1 MLAHLPTLEIQTE
14 ISSMELFICS
24 YCCSERKNKNSWLN
38 HERTCPSNPNRN
50 YKNGMTGKIG
60 SNQFKK
66 ARELGDD
73 IPPGTMTG
81 KFGTFTGKKHTE
93 ETKQIMSEKRSL
105 NNKGGRSKWYE
116 VNGIKVQGTW
126 ERDIA
131 SILTEKS
138 INWIKPSTTNHSFKY
153 QIDGKIKT
161 YTPDFYLESENV
173 YLEIKGFWWGRDK
186 EKMLSVL
193 TQYPDIKIIIVEKD
207 NYKRILDGELVW

>member
-1 MLAHLPTLEIQTE
+1 
-14 ISSMELFICS
+14 MELFICS

-66 ARELGDD
+66 AKELGMA
-73 IPPGTMTG
+73 IPPGNMTG
-81 KFGTFTGKKHTE
+81 KPGTFTGKKHTDK
-93 ETKQIMSEKRSL
+93 TKKIMSEKRSL
-105 NNKGGRSKWYE
+105 NNKGGKSKWCE

-126 ERDIA
+126 ERNIA

-138 INWIKPSTTNHSFKY
+138 INWMKPSTTNHSFKY

-193 TQYPDIKIIIVEKD
+193 TQHPDVKIIIVEKND
-207 NYKRILDGELVW
+207 YKRILDGELVW

>member
-1 MLAHLPTLEIQTE
+1 
-14 ISSMELFICS
+14 MELFICS

-38 HERTCPSNPNRN
+38 HERTCLSNPNRN

-66 ARELGDD
+66 AKELNMA

-81 KFGTFTGKKHTE
+81 KPGTFTGKKHTDK
-93 ETKQIMSEKRSL
+93 TKQIMSEKRSL
-105 NNKGGRSKWYE
+105 NNKGGKSKWYE

-126 ERDIA
+126 ERNIA

-193 TQYPDIKIIIVEKD
+193 TQYPDIKIIIIEK
-207 NYKRILDGELVW
+207 NHYKRILDGELVW